1 MLTTDTKKLSLIAIL
16 TATAIA
22 TNYLLIGT
30 INVKFMDL
38 IVFTSGYLTGSTL
51 GAVTGIL
58 VWLVYGTLNP
68 YGFSLPVLL
77 ATMIGEALFGLAG
90 GLYRGSE
97 RGTGGVD
104 FWAGFTAFILT
115 FVYDVF
121 TNIVSGLTA
130 GLPISVAL
138 VTGIPF
144 MFAHVLSNTVF
155 FGLGF
160 KPLTNSI
167 HKVLGDQNG

>member
-1 MLTTDTKKLSLIAIL
+1 LLTTDTKKISLIAIL

-22 TNYLLIGT
+22 TNYLLIGA

-77 ATMIGEALFGLAG
+77 STMIGESLFGLAG
-90 GLYRGSE
+90 GLYRRSDGNA
-97 RGTGGVD
+97 GGVD

-130 GLPISVAL
+130 GLPVPVAL

-167 HKVLGDQNG
+167 NKVLGDKNG